1 MPSDCRPR
9 ILANPGFVQYFSPVD
24 QFPLSEK
31 VYDGASFR
39 LLPAEQIAGSR
50 RFTRMALP
58 QYESASTRALMT
70 GNGIIGSA
78 ANPSP

>member
-31 VYDGASFR
+31 VYDAARFR
-39 LLPAEQIAGSR
+39 LLPAKTSVRIGVDQSLDDRQWNHWLGGQ
-50 RFTRMALP
+50 P
-58 QYESASTRALMT
+58 VPLM
-70 GNGIIGSA
+70 NGG
-78 ANPSP
+78 P

>member
-24 QFPLSEK
+24 QFPLSQK
-31 VYDGASFR
+31 VYDAASFR
-39 LLPAEQIAGSR
+39 LPRVIRPPGWR
-50 RFTRMALP
+50 P
-58 QYESASTRALMT
+58 QYESASIRALMT

>member
-31 VYDGASFR
+31 VYEAASFR
-39 LLPAEQIAGSR
+39 LPPAIAPPG
-50 RFTRMALP
+50 
-58 QYESASTRALMT
+58 
-70 GNGIIGSA
+70 
-78 ANPSP
+78 

>member
-1 MPSDCRPR
+1 MR
-9 ILANPGFVQYFSPVD
+9 
-24 QFPLSEK
+24 
-31 VYDGASFR
+31 
-39 LLPAEQIAGSR
+39 LPASYPSKSGDCAILFPRRQIPAIPEGIRRRQISVAAGDRPAR
-50 RFTRMALP
+50 RKT